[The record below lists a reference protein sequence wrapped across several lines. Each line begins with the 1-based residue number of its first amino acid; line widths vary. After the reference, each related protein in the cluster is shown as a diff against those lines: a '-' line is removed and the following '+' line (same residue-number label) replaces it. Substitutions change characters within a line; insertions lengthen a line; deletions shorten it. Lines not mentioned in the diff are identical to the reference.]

1 MSITIDIS
9 EELLA
14 EIGREKVEKEIADTV
29 KRLDQRQRQ
38 AKGERL
44 FTDEELADL
53 LNDLDEIDLSNDPAY
68 QKAREDAWTIHTQTH
83 NLMPD
88 GRRKH

>member
-1 MSITIDIS
+1 MSITVDIS

-14 EIGREKVEKEIADTV
+14 EMGREEVEKEMQEAV
-29 KRLDQRQRQ
+29 KRLGQRQRQ

-44 FTDEELADL
+44 FTKEDVAELL
-53 LNDLDEIDLSNDPAY
+53 HDLDEIDLSNDPAY
-68 QKAREDAWTIHTQTH
+68 QKAREDAWAIYTQVH